1 MVERPLRMREVPGS
15 IRGFSKFYFIFLLPV
30 VTFLLSFLFFLLFF
44 LLHYTTETNF
54 RVVHTLSAAA
64 EDSENNVNEFG
75 MSDIVDSGGM
85 MQRHIR
91 DLNCVAGGKFLKFL
105 SKAGAKQ

>member
-1 MVERPLRMREVPGS
+1 
-15 IRGFSKFYFIFLLPV
+15 V